1 MHKTLTTFEKG
12 MAKAYKV
19 LLYVAM
25 FFIGLSIGHALI
37 KLLEVY
43 FG

>member
-1 MHKTLTTFEKG
+1 MHKTLTTFEIGLK
-12 MAKAYKV
+12 KAYKV

-25 FFIGLSIGHALI
+25 FFIGLSIGHALV